1 MNSLWYLLY
10 TTHPGWLVALS
21 LIVGA
26 NAGVFGV
33 LVIDACKARGGRRA
47 RC

>member
-1 MNSLWYLLY
+1 MNSFWYLLY

-26 NAGVFGV
+26 NAGVLGV
-33 LVIDACKARGGRRA
+33 LVLDVWKARGGRDA

>member
-1 MNSLWYLLY
+1 MNAAMYLLY

-26 NAGVFGV
+26 NAGVLGV
-33 LVIDACKARGGRRA
+33 LVLDVWKARGGRDA